1 MEELEITE
9 KTTVKDPISVWKSC
23 LLKIKESV
31 SMMTYNTWFLPIKP
45 IELVDSTLKVQIPSR
60 FFWEWIDEH
69 FNVLITK
76 SITEILGKEAK
87 LTYVIAEDLSFMD
100 NQEKVQE
107 KTSAQSSVTEKS
119 KPKHTFE
126 SNLNP
131 RYTFDNFIKGEG
143 NELARAAAGAISDNP
158 GGTSFNPLFLYGGV
172 GL

>member
-9 KTTVKDPISVWKSC
+9 KIAVKDPIIIWKSC

-45 IELVDSTLKVQIPSR
+45 VELIDSTLKVQIPSQ

-69 FNVLITK
+69 FNILITK
-76 SITEILGKEAK
+76 SITEILGKEAR
-87 LTYVIAEDLSFMD
+87 LTYVIAEDLSFS
-100 NQEKVQE
+100 NERESVREKPLNPLG
-107 KTSAQSSVTEKS
+107 AAEKS

-143 NELARAAAGAISDNP
+143 NQLARAA
-158 GGTSFNPLFLYGGV
+158 
-172 GL
+172 